1 VIFWA
6 VAQNV
11 LHLFSGWDN
20 QLKMLM
26 ITVSRIV
33 FNPLLYRLSYRA
45 RAGNCNT
52 GETSDCPLWHQTTAH
67 RGSRAGQIG
76 GWAVGLMRKVRLVP
90 LTHIE

>member
-1 VIFWA
+1 MA

-26 ITVSRIV
+26 ITVLRII

-45 RAGNCNT
+45 RAENCNT
-52 GETSDCPLWHQTTAH
+52 REACHCCL
-67 RGSRAGQIG
+67 
-76 GWAVGLMRKVRLVP
+76 
-90 LTHIE
+90 